1 MVQHH
6 HREGTGVF
14 LGHKPVNRRD
24 HYAGRNRSMI
34 LSVSESLIW
43 IVREILDQALSTM
56 VSGSVLMA
64 IDNRSINAMDEIFNM
79 MVLANV

>member
-1 MVQHH
+1 
-6 HREGTGVF
+6 
-14 LGHKPVNRRD
+14 
-24 HYAGRNRSMI
+24 MI